1 MEISRKCIAMETEIP
16 VRDIM
21 TRPVITASA
30 DIDIHSAAKIMSK
43 ANVGSLVIV
52 SGAKPIGIL
61 TERDLVKKIVAQA
74 VDPRMV
80 KVEEIMKTPLATISP
95 EESLRDA
102 AAIMIKS
109 GVKRLP
115 VISDGKL
122 VGIITDT
129 DLVSGS
135 SLGLSDILSD
145 LLDMHRESIHFTESR
160 EVVRG
165 ICEVCGQLSDS
176 LESVN
181 GELLCWS
188 CRDGNR

>member
-1 MEISRKCIAMETEIP
+1 METEIP

-21 TRPVITASA
+21 TRPVITADS
-30 DIDIHSAAKIMSK
+30 DLDVLSAAKIMGS
-43 ANVGSLVIV
+43 ANVGSLIV
-52 SGAKPIGIL
+52 VSKEKPIGIL

-74 VDPRMV
+74 VDPRDV
-80 KVEEIMKTPLATISP
+80 KAGEVMNAPLVTIDP
-95 EESLRDA
+95 HASLREA
-102 AAIMIKS
+102 AVLMLKA

-115 VISDGKL
+115 VISSGML

-145 LLDMHRESIHFTESR
+145 LLEMHRESVHFDETR
-160 EVVRG
+160 GVVRG
-165 ICEVCGQLSDS
+165 ICEICGQLSDS
-176 LESVN
+176 LESTN

>member
-1 MEISRKCIAMETEIP
+1 METEIP

-21 TRPVITASA
+21 TRPVITADVDL
-30 DIDIHSAAKIMSK
+30 DILSAAKRMGS
-43 ANVGSLVIV
+43 ANVGCLIVV
-52 SGAKPIGIL
+52 SGNKPTGIL
-61 TERDLVKKIVAQA
+61 TERDLVKKIIAQA
-74 VDPRMV
+74 VDPRNV
-80 KVEEIMKTPLATISP
+80 KVGEIMSSP
-95 EESLRDA
+95 VVAIEPDASLRDA
-102 AAIMIKS
+102 AALMLQS

-115 VISDGKL
+115 VISNGKL

-135 SLGLSDILSD
+135 SLGMSEILSD
-145 LLDMHRESIHFTESR
+145 LLEMHREGIHFEQPGG
-160 EVVRG
+160 VVRG

-188 CRDGNR
+188 CRDGKR

>member
-1 MEISRKCIAMETEIP
+1 METEIP

-21 TRPVITASA
+21 TRPVITADA
-30 DIDIHSAAKIMSK
+30 NLDVLNAARKMGL
-43 ANVGSLVIV
+43 ANVGSLIVV
-52 SGAKPIGIL
+52 SGQKPIGIL
-61 TERDLVKKIVAQA
+61 TERDLVKKVVSQA
-74 VDPRMV
+74 SDPRTL
-80 KVEEIMKTPLATISP
+80 KVGDVMSAPLVTIDP
-95 EESLRDA
+95 EASLRDA
-102 AAIMIKS
+102 AALMLRS

-115 VISDGKL
+115 VISAGRL

-145 LLDMHRESIHFTESR
+145 LLEMHRESIHFEESR
-160 EVVRG
+160 GVVRG
-165 ICEVCGQLSDS
+165 ICELCGQLSDS
-176 LESVN
+176 LENVN

>member
-1 MEISRKCIAMETEIP
+1 METAIP

-21 TRPVITASA
+21 TRPVITADA
-30 DIDIHSAAKIMSK
+30 NTDVLTAAGRMGS
-43 ANVGSLVIV
+43 ANVGCLIITLNNRPV
-52 SGAKPIGIL
+52 GIL
-61 TERDLVKKIVAQA
+61 TERDLVKKIVSKA
-74 VDPRMV
+74 VDPKTA
-80 KVEEIMKTPLATISP
+80 KVGDVMSSPLVTITS
-95 EESLRDA
+95 EASLRDA
-102 AAIMIKS
+102 AALMLKS

-115 VISDGKL
+115 VTSNEKL

-135 SLGLSDILSD
+135 SLGLSDVLSD
-145 LLDMHRESIHFTESR
+145 LLEMHRESIHLQEGR
-160 EVVRG
+160 GVVRG

-188 CRDGNR
+188 CRDGNK

>member
-1 MEISRKCIAMETEIP
+1 METEIP

-21 TRPVITASA
+21 TRPVITADA
-30 DIDIHSAAKIMSK
+30 DLDVLSAAKIMGS
-43 ANVGSLVIV
+43 ANVGSLIVV
-52 SGAKPIGIL
+52 SGEDPIGIL

-74 VDPRMV
+74 IDPRGV
-80 KVEEIMKTPLATISP
+80 KAGSVMNSPLVTIDP
-95 EESLRDA
+95 QASLREA
-102 AAIMIKS
+102 AVLMLKA

-115 VISDGKL
+115 VISNGRL

-145 LLDMHRESIHFTESR
+145 LLEMHKESVHFEENR
-160 EVVRG
+160 GVVRG
-165 ICEVCGQLSDS
+165 ICEICGQLSDS
-176 LESVN
+176 LESIN

>member
-1 MEISRKCIAMETEIP
+1 METEIP

-21 TRPVITASA
+21 TRPVITAGV
-30 DIDIHSAAKIMSK
+30 DIDIYSAAKIMGK
-43 ANVGSLVIV
+43 ANVGSLIIV
-52 SGAKPIGIL
+52 QGIKPIGIL
-61 TERDLVKKIVAQA
+61 TERDLVKKIVAHA
-74 VDPRMV
+74 IDPRSV
-80 KVEEIMKTPLATISP
+80 KAEEVMSSPLVTISP
-95 EESLRDA
+95 ETSLRDA
-102 AAIMIKS
+102 AATMLKS

-115 VISDGKL
+115 VISDGTL

-145 LLDMHRESIHFTESR
+145 LLDMHRESIHFTEPR
-160 EVVRG
+160 EMVAG

-176 LESVN
+176 LENVN

-188 CRDGNR
+188 CRDGNK

>member
-1 MEISRKCIAMETEIP
+1 METEIP

-21 TRPVITASA
+21 TRPVIIASA
-30 DIDIHSAAKIMSK
+30 DVDIHSAAKIMSK

-61 TERDLVKKIVAQA
+61 TERDLVKRIVAQA
-74 VDPRMV
+74 VDPKTV
-80 KVEEIMKTPLATISP
+80 KVEEIMSTPLATISP
-95 EESLRDA
+95 EASSRDA

-115 VISDGKL
+115 VISDEKL